1 MQVRVPMANFNEWD
15 SYVVECEKPI
25 LGTVPGEHVKTIVDY
40 LKAEAGPTPKACLKF
55 KKEDLNQGKE
65 PFKSLETKYKL
76 GIRRVIDQLCIDD
89 FGLTEAAKVQ
99 SSFSATSATV
109 GANGGAPAMMAGAN
123 NHVMEHEHAE
133 AMEVLGKAANALHVA
148 KLWGVRRKL
157 TFPLCWPQWVTGVSS
172 PSWPTIYRFIGKCS
186 SCWML
191 TARQL
196 PRSSQ
201 HVCR

>member
-1 MQVRVPMANFNEWD
+1 MQVRVTMANFNEWD

-25 LGTVPGEHVKTIVDY
+25 LGTVPGEHVKAIVDY

-109 GANGGAPAMMAGAN
+109 GANGGAPALMAGAN

-133 AMEVLGKAANALHVA
+133 AMEVLGEGAKALRIA
-148 KLWGVRRKL
+148 KYLESAEKVDILGLLATVGDRCDL
-157 TFPLCWPQWVTGVSS
+157 TEMAF
-172 PSWPTIYRFIGKCS
+172 
-186 SCWML
+186 
-191 TARQL
+191 
-196 PRSSQ
+196 
-201 HVCR
+201 